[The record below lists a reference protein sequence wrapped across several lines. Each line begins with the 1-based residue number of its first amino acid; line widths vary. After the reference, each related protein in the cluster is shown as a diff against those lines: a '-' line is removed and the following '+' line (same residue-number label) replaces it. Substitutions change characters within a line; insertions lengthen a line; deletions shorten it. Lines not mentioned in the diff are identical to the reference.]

1 MANLFDK
8 DFHDASPVRWGIVG
22 PGTIARKFAHDAQ
35 SVPGCA
41 LEAVAGRDATRS
53 EAFARNHRIRRAL
66 PSLAAMAE
74 DPAID
79 AVYVATPHSNHFE
92 TAMLMLAHGKSVL
105 VEKPMT
111 VSAREA
117 LQLIEA
123 ARSAGVFL
131 MEAMW
136 TRFLPVY
143 AEVRHW
149 LRDGAIGRIRMA
161 SSSFCVRG
169 NQSPALRWF
178 DPAQAGG
185 SLLDLGVYCVSMQL
199 FATGASPSAIT
210 AQAVFSDSGVDE
222 LLTATMLYPDGI
234 IGGFSCGFA
243 AHGDTSFTIA
253 GEQGKIHVADSF
265 FAATRATLTRGDQVR
280 EIERPFLSGG
290 FEYQIAEACRCIRR
304 GALESEGMPHAQ
316 SLETMQTLDQIR
328 SIVGLV
334 YPWENADL
342 TACRAK
348 YKV

>member
-1 MANLFDK
+1 MTSATANLFDK
-8 DFHDASPVRWGIVG
+8 DFHEADPVRWGIVG
-22 PGTIARKFAHDAQ
+22 PGTIACKFAHDAR

-41 LEAVAGRDATRS
+41 LEAVAGRDAKRS
-53 EAFARNHRIRRAL
+53 EAFARDHGIRRAL

-92 TAMLMLAHGKSVL
+92 TAMLMLSQGKAVL

-111 VSAREA
+111 VSAHEA
-117 LQLIEA
+117 LLLIEA

-131 MEAMW
+131 MEALW
-136 TRFLPVY
+136 TRFLPLY
-143 AEVRHW
+143 EEVIHL
-149 LRDGAIGRIRMA
+149 LRDGAIGRIRMV
-161 SSSFCVRG
+161 SSSFCVQG
-169 NQSPALRWF
+169 NQSPSLRWF

-185 SLLDLGVYCVSMQL
+185 SLLDLGVYCVSMQRL
-199 FATGASPSAIT
+199 AAGAPPTSIN
-210 AQAVFSDSGVDE
+210 AQAVFSHTGVDE
-222 LLTATMLYPDGI
+222 LLAATLRYPKGI
-234 IGGFSCGFA
+234 LGNFSCGLA
-243 AHGDTSFTIA
+243 AHGDTSFSIA
-253 GEQGKIHVADSF
+253 GEQGKIHVVDSF

-290 FEYQIAEACRCIRR
+290 FEYQIDEACRCIRR

-334 YPWENADL
+334 YPWESADL
-342 TACRAK
+342 TS
-348 YKV
+348 